1 MEFSQNTDQLADLVR
16 QEMTVEDITLGGEQQ
31 GYVMRCRGRLLDK
44 DTSAAYDRLAEKVNP
59 FGLTPLF
66 RWDEGRHAVLLV
78 TGMPKPKPS
87 NSWINLGLF
96 IVTFLSIVFS
106 GGLYGMEEMPTGSGL
121 QIVWAFI
128 RSGLPFALSLIAILA
143 AHEFGHYF
151 AGRYHG
157 VHVTLPYF
165 IPFPFSQFGTMGAF
179 INMKELPKNRRV
191 LLDIFVSG
199 AVCGFLGVYV
209 VLRRIIFVS
218 AALTQISSFGVALSF
233 YLEGFTLGAM
243 SAFIHPFVLS
253 IVFTSLA
260 AVFFAAKRDFSRI
273 SQEGVIGF
281 GFLIASG
288 AVIILGDRITKG
300 AHDIA
305 DILFGS
311 AVVVDP
317 RDVYIIPAVA
327 LAALI
332 THIVFFKDFVFVSFD
347 EETARLFKYPVRTLN
362 TAILI
367 TIAVVVA
374 VATRALGALPVFAFL
389 ALPPLTSLLL
399 TERLRPVFVIS
410 VIIGALSATLG
421 YFFSFVLSIPTGA
434 SMTVC
439 ASVFFVLGIVW
450 REVKIRT

>member
-1 MEFSQNTDQLADLVR
+1 MGILKEFIDSYFLWRDP
-16 QEMTVEDITLGGEQQ
+16 M
-31 GYVMRCRGRLLDK
+31 
-44 DTSAAYDRLAEKVNP
+44 
-59 FGLTPLF
+59 
-66 RWDEGRHAVLLV
+66 
-78 TGMPKPKPS
+78 
-87 NSWINLGLF
+87 
-96 IVTFLSIVFS
+96 IV
-106 GGLYGMEEMPTGSGL
+106 
-121 QIVWAFI
+121 
-128 RSGLPFALSLIAILA
+128 
-143 AHEFGHYF
+143 
-151 AGRYHG
+151 
-157 VHVTLPYF
+157 
-165 IPFPFSQFGTMGAF
+165 GA
-179 INMKELPKNRRV
+179 
-191 LLDIFVSG
+191 VSG

-243 SAFIHPFVLS
+243 SAFVHPFVLS

-260 AVFFAAKRDFSRI
+260 AVFFAAKRNFLRI

-332 THIVFFKDFVFVSFD
+332 IHIIFFKDFVFVSFD
-347 EETARLFKYPVRTLN
+347 EETARLFKYPVRILN
-362 TAILI
+362 TVILI

-374 VATRALGALPVFAFL
+374 VATRALGALSVFAFL
-389 ALPPLTSLLL
+389 ALPPLTSLFL
-399 TERLRPVFVIS
+399 TERLRLVFVIS
-410 VIIGALSATLG
+410 VIIGTLSATLG

-439 ASVFFVLGIVW
+439 ASVFFILGIVW